1 MHRLWLSYPA
11 LAGHNSARRLDL
23 SLARSPVHPFT
34 YRFARTAMSTAR
46 CASESLSALR
56 ATRRTAVFSSCS
68 PGVPMMSDGFT
79 PSASASAAM
88 IQCYGKKTQLGDDP
102 SALPFHK
109 LLQYPSTK
117 KPPEQGACCIQI
129 EKKADSQSFSR
140 HLGAF
145 F

>member
-1 MHRLWLSYPA
+1 
-11 LAGHNSARRLDL
+11 
-23 SLARSPVHPFT
+23 
-34 YRFARTAMSTAR
+34 MSTVR
-46 CASESLSALR
+46 CAFESLFALR
-56 ATRRTAVFSSCS
+56 ATKRTAVFNSCS

-79 PSASASAAM
+79 PSASTNAAM
-88 IQCYGKKTQLGDDP
+88 IQCYGKKTQPDGDL

-117 KPPEQGACCIQI
+117 KPPEQGAYCFQI
-129 EKKADSQSFSR
+129 VKKDDSQSFSR